1 MTDIQQCDAAAI
13 IEAIEERQHVEP
25 IQTENSDAIL
35 IAHHNSQTIT
45 DLTAKADAA
54 RLTPRRVASLTQAH
68 SPGSF
73 ADYVRAYQAVHNTDW
88 PGITIAA
95 PAVFADQAGGKFT
108 AVMDHHRVD
117 ALPGWGKWRLEYH
130 LKPGERLQVWERAA
144 AKSMTQGEMS
154 GFLEDNLLDIHPAP
168 LADTPAGR
176 LALDFAAK
184 MQATFADP
192 ITVLQFAR
200 TLQVHESN
208 KVKSVY
214 DRDTGMADL
223 QFQSEHLDSSGAR
236 IRAPKLFALVLPI
249 YEMGQPHFMPVVL
262 QYKISE
268 AAVKFGL
275 RLPLLERQRAEAF
288 THTADDICEM
298 LTANTEDRLAA
309 PAAVPF
315 FFGSPPRASE

>member
-1 MTDIQQCDAAAI
+1 MTTTELYDAAAI
-13 IEAIEERQHVEP
+13 IQAVAERQRVEIIHGTGP
-25 IQTENSDAIL
+25 AIVV
-35 IAHHNSQTIT
+35 AHHSGQTLT

-54 RLTPRRVASLTQAH
+54 RLTPRRIASTTQAH

-73 ADYVRAYQAVHNTDW
+73 ADYVRAYQAVRSMDDVRLLTQ
-88 PGITIAA
+88 PG
-95 PAVFADQAGGKFT
+95 VFADQAAGKFT
-108 AVMDHHRVD
+108 AVMDHHRIGE
-117 ALPGWGKWRLEYH
+117 APGWGKWRLEYH
-130 LKPGERLQVWERAA
+130 LKPCEQLQVWERAA
-144 AKSMTQGEMS
+144 ARSMSQGEMS

-192 ITVLQFAR
+192 LTVLQFAR

-214 DRDTGMADL
+214 DRDTGTADL

-288 THTADDICEM
+288 AHTAADIRQ
-298 LTANTEDRLAA
+298 LLAADTEDRIGE
-309 PAAVPF
+309 PAVVPF
-315 FFGSPPRASE
+315 FFGTPPRTAE